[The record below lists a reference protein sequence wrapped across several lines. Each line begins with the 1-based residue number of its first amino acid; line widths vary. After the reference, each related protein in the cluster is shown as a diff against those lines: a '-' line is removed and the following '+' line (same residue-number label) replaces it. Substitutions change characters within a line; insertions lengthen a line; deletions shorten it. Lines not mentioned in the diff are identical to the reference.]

1 MAFNLKI
8 TETTLENRLLKYIEE
23 EKQSRD
29 KKIRKMADI
38 LIKDELIS
46 FELSKQYI
54 KDLQK
59 AKSVDPF
66 VELLLAFFLADAE
79 EWEESVVLFDQILKK
94 DIRKPVAE
102 DIRQLISLIRISELN
117 ILPTADE
124 LDGLLEAISSEE
136 NIVPV
141 LWKLAELL
149 DGGKNQELLQH
160 CAEKAKELYPQVFR
174 ISNFQAWIW
183 VKEKK
188 IEPAIQEFLKV
199 LENLQKEEA
208 EDSTASAEMAVV
220 NLNLAECHLLLQ
232 VPDCGKAV
240 EFCNAALE
248 HNAVNGD
255 TMMEILTLLTRA
267 KAYLFPE
274 DKQNQNRELAL
285 KDINRILEIDPQNR
299 EALKLLQKTDEREP

>member
-8 TETTLENRLLKYIEE
+8 SETTLENRLLKYIEE

-79 EWEESVVLFDQILKK
+79 EWEESVLLFEQILKK
-94 DIRKPVAE
+94 DISKPVAE

-117 ILPTADE
+117 FLPAADE
-124 LDGLLEAISSEE
+124 LDSLLEAISSEE
-136 NIVPV
+136 NIVSV

-149 DGGKNQELLQH
+149 NGGKNQELLQR
-160 CAEKAKELYPQVFR
+160 CAEKAKTMFPNVYRTGL
-174 ISNFQAWIW
+174 FQAWLFA
-183 VKEKK
+183 KDNK
-188 IEPAIQEFLKV
+188 IEPAITEFSKV
-199 LENLQKEEA
+199 LESLKK
-208 EDSTASAEMAVV
+208 EDSDEPHVQIERASV
-220 NLNLAECHLLLQ
+220 NLNLAECSLLLP
-232 VPDCGKAV
+232 VPDGGKAT
-240 EFCNAALE
+240 EYCNEALE
-248 HNAVNGD
+248 QSKMTGD
-255 TMMEILTLLTRA
+255 PMLEMLILLTRA
-267 KAYLFPE
+267 KAYLLPE
-274 DKQNQNRELAL
+274 DKQDRNRELAL
-285 KDINRILEIDPQNR
+285 KDISRILEIDPQNR
-299 EALKLLQKTDEREP
+299 EALKLLQKTEE